1 MRPASERTD
10 TMGILCLRLFLGQFW
25 ILQMVGKARDQ
36 ESGVTSLANLAIWA
50 KNVGDWMVKTTP
62 IPAFAI
68 RPFTMVLPYVE
79 LVVGF
84 CIVVGLFTRHAL
96 VASVLV
102 LVSLD
107 VGLMFQLKHDV
118 VAMNTLFILAALLA
132 LHWEPGNRYA
142 LDNLIRRARW
152 R

>member
-1 MRPASERTD
+1 MPMIQERNATASF
-10 TMGILCLRLFLGQFW
+10 LVLRLFFAQFW
-25 ILQMVGKARDQ
+25 ILQMIGKARDQ

-50 KNVGDWMVKTTP
+50 KNVGDWMIKTTP

-68 RPFTMVLPYVE
+68 RSFTTVLPFVE
-79 LVVGF
+79 LAVGL
-84 CIVVGLFTRHAL
+84 CILLGLFTRQAL

-118 VAMNTLFILAALLA
+118 VAMNTVYILTALLA
-132 LHWEPGNRYA
+132 LAWQPSNRLA
-142 LDNLIRRARW
+142 LDGLLRRR
-152 R
+152 